1 MTRHPYIGRL
11 APSPTGL
18 LHLGHAA
25 TFHAAH
31 QRAQAA
37 DGTLLLRIE
46 DLDTQRSKPHLTE
59 AILEDLAW
67 LGVAWQPPV
76 LYQSQRLSLYREA
89 LDQLLITGH
98 IYPCH
103 CSRKDLAAMMHAPH
117 EDTDDEPV
125 YPGICRPALDKQ
137 QRETPFQ
144 PNINYRFRVP
154 DGETI
159 TFVDKNLG
167 PQSLAAGKDFGD
179 FLVWRRDGLPSY
191 QLACVVDD
199 ADTQITEVVRGRD
212 LLKSTARQLL
222 LQRAL
227 NLPTPTYFHTQLLT
241 DEQGIRLAKRHAALA
256 IRTLRQQGL
265 SPAEVIQVATHH
277 MTTVTSDS

>member
-25 TFHAAH
+25 TFHTAH

-46 DLDTQRSKPHLTE
+46 DLDTQRSRPPFTE
-59 AILEDLAW
+59 AIFEDLAW
-67 LGVAWQPPV
+67 LGIAWQPPV
-76 LYQSQRLSLYREA
+76 LYQSQRLSHYRKA

-125 YPGICRPALDKQ
+125 YPGICRPALDEQ

-144 PNINYRFRVP
+144 PNINYRFRVLNR
-154 DGETI
+154 ETI
-159 TFVDKNLG
+159 AFVDKNLG
-167 PQSLAAGKDFGD
+167 SQSFAAGKDFGD
-179 FLVWRRDGLPSY
+179 FLVWRKDGLPSY

-241 DEQGIRLAKRHAALA
+241 DEHGIRLAKRHDALA

-265 SPAEVIQVATHH
+265 SPSEVIQMATRH
-277 MTTVTSDS
+277 MTTVISNP

>member
-1 MTRHPYIGRL
+1 MALPPYRGRL

-25 TFHAAH
+25 TFWVACE
-31 QRAQAA
+31 RAQAA
-37 DGTLLLRIE
+37 GGKLLLRIE
-46 DLDTQRSKPHLTE
+46 DLDIQRSKPHFTE
-59 AILEDLAW
+59 ALLADLEW
-67 LGVAWQPPV
+67 LGISWHPPI
-76 LYQSQRLSLYREA
+76 LHQSQRLTLYREA

-117 EDTDDEPV
+117 DDSDDEPV
-125 YPGICRPALDKQ
+125 YPGICRPTLDVQ
-137 QRETPFQ
+137 QREVALQ

-154 DGETI
+154 NEAAI
-159 TFVDKNLG
+159 RFEDKNLG
-167 PQSLAAGKDFGD
+167 PQTFIAGKDFGD
-179 FLVWRRDGLPSY
+179 FLVWRKDGLPSY

-199 ADTQITEVVRGRD
+199 ADTNITEVVRGRD
-212 LLKSTARQLL
+212 LLKSTARQIL

-227 NLPTPTYFHTQLLT
+227 CLHTPAYFHTHLLT
-241 DEQGIRLAKRHAALA
+241 DEHGIRLAKRHDALA

-265 SPAEVIQVATHH
+265 APAQILQVASIR
-277 MTTVTSDS
+277 MTSVTSNR

>member
-1 MTRHPYIGRL
+1 MALPPYRGRL

-25 TFHAAH
+25 TFWVACE
-31 QRAQAA
+31 RAQAA
-37 DGTLLLRIE
+37 GGKLLLRIE
-46 DLDTQRSKPHLTE
+46 DLDTQRSKPHFTE
-59 AILEDLAW
+59 AILDDLEW
-67 LGVAWQPPV
+67 LGISWHPPI
-76 LYQSQRLSLYREA
+76 LHQSQRLTLYREA

-117 EDTDDEPV
+117 DDSDDEPV
-125 YPGICRPALDKQ
+125 YPGICRPTLDVQ
-137 QRETPFQ
+137 QREVALQ

-154 DGETI
+154 NEAAI
-159 TFVDKNLG
+159 RFEDKNLG
-167 PQSLAAGKDFGD
+167 PQTFIAGKDFGD
-179 FLVWRRDGLPSY
+179 FLVWRKDGLPSY

-199 ADTQITEVVRGRD
+199 ADTNITEVVRGRD
-212 LLKSTARQLL
+212 LLKSTARQIL

-227 NLPTPTYFHTQLLT
+227 CLHTPAYFHTHLLT
-241 DEQGIRLAKRHAALA
+241 DEHGIRLAKRHDALA

-265 SPAEVIQVATHH
+265 APAQILQVASIR
-277 MTTVTSDS
+277 MTSVTSNR

>member
-1 MTRHPYIGRL
+1 MTHPYIGRL

-25 TFHAAH
+25 TFYAAY

-37 DGTLLLRIE
+37 NGTLLVRIE
-46 DLDTQRSKPHLTE
+46 DLDTQRSKPHFTE
-59 AILEDLAW
+59 AIFEDLAW
-67 LGVAWQPPV
+67 LGISWQPPA
-76 LYQSQRLSLYREA
+76 LYQSQRLSIYREA

-98 IYPCH
+98 TYPCD

-137 QRETPFQ
+137 KRETPFQ
-144 PNINYRFRVP
+144 PNINYRFRVL

-167 PQSLAAGKDFGD
+167 PQSFAAGKDFGD
-179 FLVWRRDGLPSY
+179 LLVWRKDGLPSY

-241 DEQGIRLAKRHAALA
+241 DEHGIRLAKRHDALA

-265 SPAEVIQVATHH
+265 SPGEVLQMAARH

>member
-1 MTRHPYIGRL
+1 MAQPYIGRL

-25 TFHAAH
+25 TFWQAFT
-31 QRAQAA
+31 RAREQN
-37 DGTLLLRIE
+37 GTLLLRNE
-46 DLDTQRSKPHLTE
+46 DLDPQRSRLEYVE
-59 AILEDLAW
+59 AMIEDLAW
-67 LGVAWQPPV
+67 LGVEWQPPV
-76 LYQSQRLSLYREA
+76 FHQSQRLPLYREA

-103 CSRKDLAAMMHAPH
+103 CSRRDLAGMMHAPH

-125 YPGICRPALDKQ
+125 YPGICRPTLDVQ
-137 QRETPFQ
+137 HREVPFQ

-154 DGETI
+154 DEAVI
-159 TFVDKNLG
+159 RFEDNNLG
-167 PQSLAAGKDFGD
+167 PQSFKAATDFGD
-179 FLVWRRDGLPSY
+179 FLVWRKDGLPSY

-199 ADTQITEVVRGRD
+199 AETHITEVVRGRD

-227 NLPTPTYFHTQLLT
+227 NLPTPAYFHTQLLT
-241 DEQGIRLAKRHAALA
+241 DEHGIRLAKRHDALA
-256 IRTLRQQGL
+256 IRTLRHQGL
-265 SPAEVIQVATHH
+265 TPQEVLR
-277 MTTVTSDS
+277 MTTVTSIS